1 MIRAAIFDLDGV
13 VLDSMSIWK
22 DLGARYLLHR
32 GLTPEPGLG
41 ELLFS
46 MSMEQGA
53 DYLRTHYPLPP
64 EEDVLAGLSAMLRD
78 FYYNEVPEKDGAREA
93 LAFLQDRGVAVTA
106 ATSSPRTHVTRAL
119 ERLGLLPYFRAIFTT
134 GELGVSKH
142 RPDIYHLAAQGTP
155 PDQTLVAEDSLYA
168 LQTAAAAGYRTVG
181 IFDANGEADQQGLRN
196 TAEVYLTSLARLPA
210 HWERLNNEN

>member
-1 MIRAAIFDLDGV
+1 MIRAAVFDLDGV

-22 DLGARYLLHR
+22 DLGARYLLRR

-41 ELLFS
+41 ELLFA

-78 FYYNEVPEKDGAREA
+78 YYHNEVPEKDGARTA
-93 LAFLQDRGVAVTA
+93 LAFLRDRGVSVTA
-106 ATSSPRTHVTRAL
+106 ATSSPRSHVTRAL

-142 RPDIYHLAAQGTP
+142 RPDIYHLAAQGVP
-155 PDQTLVAEDSLYA
+155 PRQCLVAEDSLYA

-196 TAEVYLTSLARLPA
+196 AAEVYLTSLAWLPA